1 MLSVRAQ
8 RGGTP
13 LATMDGLIA
22 ATAVEHDLR
31 LVTRNVAHFAWEW
44 PFSTPWDAL
53 DLNGPR
59 FAQGDAGAARP
70 KRQLA
75 QRH

>member
-13 LATMDGLIA
+13 LATIDGLIA

-31 LVTRNVAHFAWEW
+31 LVTRNVAHFAGLGVAILN
-44 PFSTPWDAL
+44 PWDAL
-53 DLNGPR
+53 D
-59 FAQGDAGAARP
+59 
-70 KRQLA
+70 
-75 QRH
+75 